1 MFPVYT
7 THCEQMKEVMEEIQQ
22 KDARED
28 VKKMAQVGV
37 MLCNNVTCVTS
48 ELGVSFEQMMLV

>member
-7 THCEQMKEVMEEIQQ
+7 SHCEQMKEVMEDIQQ
-22 KDARED
+22 KDTRED

-37 MLCNNVTCVTS
+37 MLCVGLVTCY
-48 ELGVSFEQMMLV
+48 F